1 MASGCAASRA
11 HFRLSLSQQQAPWKG
26 FKIILLFTSTLK
38 TNISIIYFMYV
49 FFLSQSHMYDILAKC
64 CHCRVVVSGCC
75 NCVNLT
81 LQTSATPQPGLR
93 GVTRKPDSSELL
105 YLCVPARFCGVVHT
119 PVAGES
125 WSYPR
130 CKQLSGSSMW
140 WVNNMTSEA
149 VISKLKC
156 HTRTCI
162 TASWGTILSWVSFL
176 FVGACLIIFPYTS
189 ASAPY

>member
-1 MASGCAASRA
+1 M
-11 HFRLSLSQQQAPWKG
+11 
-26 FKIILLFTSTLK
+26 
-38 TNISIIYFMYV
+38 
-49 FFLSQSHMYDILAKC
+49 SHSHLYDIFAKC

-162 TASWGTILSWVSFL
+162 TASWGTILSWVTHFTVSTL
-176 FVGACLIIFPYTS
+176 GICRCLSHYFPLHLCFCSILDTWCRRNRFRFIVQGREWHRCYLG
-189 ASAPY
+189 YLK